1 MFSNPQQTVEHAAAT
16 GQSMLYC
23 EADSDKVVV
32 HLSSIAPDLV
42 LADLEHFRMDYKDL
56 SDLKKLGEGAFG
68 VVYRATYKS
77 EDIAFKQLNMSE
89 GISLNKKVTFNAL
102 SAVNPAELYAELR
115 REVWLSSGLRHP
127 NIVAL
132 KGT

>member
-1 MFSNPQQTVEHAAAT
+1 
-16 GQSMLYC
+16 MLYC
-23 EADSDKVVV
+23 EADAEKVAV

-56 SDLKKLGEGAFG
+56 TNLVKLGEGAFG
-68 VVYRATYKS
+68 IVYRADYRG
-77 EDIAFKQLNMSE
+77 DQIAFKQLNMNGGMPITLLVVLSFTR
-89 GISLNKKVTFNAL
+89 I

-115 REVWLSSGLRHP
+115 REVWLSSGLKHP

-132 KGT
+132 KGITCTGNSSLF